1 MAYKLLAGAPFDV
14 GNLFYVPA
22 IDPGLIINPYPDAEL
37 SVVDGGSLSA
47 ASTYT
52 IDGGFIP
59 LEGTASYDPTKIY
72 GPLDIIPNKFD
83 DETLSFD
90 NVSATFD
97 AG

>member
-22 IDPGLIINPYPDAEL
+22 VDPGLIVNPYPEAEL
-37 SVVDGGSLSA
+37 SVVDGGSLSL
-47 ASTYT
+47 ASTFT

-59 LEGTASYDPTKIY
+59 VAGTASYDPTKTY
-72 GPLDIIPNKFD
+72 GPLDIIPNTFD
-83 DETLSFD
+83 DASLLF
-90 NVSATFD
+90 VSELATFD

>member
-22 IDPGLIINPYPDAEL
+22 VDPGLIVNPYPDAEL
-37 SVVDGGSLSA
+37 SVVDGGSISVS
-47 ASTYT
+47 STFT

-59 LEGTASYDPTKIY
+59 LAGTASYNPTKIY

-90 NVSATFD
+90 NVLATFD